1 MPWGQTSSSI
11 SISKAMRKFVIKIS
25 LFAILFGIVDVL
37 FGYVM
42 SAVSLRID
50 TGATGS
56 DNYICDKSVDDILI
70 FGSSRAKSH
79 YNAQMISD
87 SLGISCYNCGISG
100 CGIISAYGRL
110 LLLLERHTPHT
121 IIYEITPEFDL
132 IDKIDNHRHLANLKR
147 HYDRSGID
155 SIFWGVDPTERYK
168 MVSGMYRHN
177 TSSWRD
183 LFNYLHKPSRDP
195 EIKGFFPIYRKMN
208 PLNMRNRPQTFHL
221 QEDYVYDSLKIQY
234 ISKFIDKTKNI
245 NLIFVVSPTW
255 SGQDTI
261 VLDTVK
267 QICKEKNIPL
277 LDYSNSPK
285 YKHRNEYFFDSSHL
299 NTRGANKFTRDII
312 HELRKRHI
320 QIKH

>member
-1 MPWGQTSSSI
+1 
-11 SISKAMRKFVIKIS
+11 MRKFVIKIS

-70 FGSSRAKSH
+70 FGSSRAKNH

-87 SLGISCYNCGISG
+87 SLGLSCYNCGISG

-110 LLLLERHTPHT
+110 LMLLERHTPHT

-132 IDKIDNHRHLANLKR
+132 LDKIDNHRHLANLKR
-147 HYDRSGID
+147 HYDRVGID
-155 SIFWGVDPTERYK
+155 SIFWSVDHTERYK

-183 LFNYLHKPSRDP
+183 LFNYLHKPSQNP
-195 EIKGFFPIYRKMN
+195 EFRGFFPLDQEMD
-208 PLNMRNRPQTFHL
+208 PQKVNHKRRSSHL
-221 QEDYVYDSLKIQY
+221 KEKYVYDSLKIQY
-234 ISKFIDKTKNI
+234 LNKFIDKTKGVD
-245 NLIFVVSPTW
+245 LIFVVSPTL
-255 SGQDTI
+255 SGRDTL
-261 VLDTVK
+261 VLGIVK
-267 QICKEKNIPL
+267 QICKERNIPL
-277 LDYSNSPK
+277 FDYSNSPK
-285 YKHRNEYFFDSSHL
+285 YKHHNEYFFDGSHL
-299 NTRGANKFTRDII
+299 NARGADVFTRDII
-312 HELRKRHI
+312 NELRKRFAPFR
-320 QIKH
+320 